1 MKKRF
6 LALSVS
12 AVLAV
17 SMLAGCGGGSSAG
30 GSSAAGSG
38 AAGGSNVIKV
48 GVFEPQ
54 TGENGGGGLQEVD
67 GIRYANKQKGS
78 VKIGDK
84 EYKIELGF
92 KIRHGLDKDCPTA
105 LPAADLEELS

>member
-30 GSSAAGSG
+30 GSSAAG
-38 AAGGSNVIKV
+38 
-48 GVFEPQ
+48 
-54 TGENGGGGLQEVD
+54 
-67 GIRYANKQKGS
+67 
-78 VKIGDK
+78 
-84 EYKIELGF
+84 
-92 KIRHGLDKDCPTA
+92 
-105 LPAADLEELS
+105 